1 LPVCGSK
8 LAARGFF
15 PGKTGLALFTN
26 TVKDGPHTTFGIICK
41 VMSRLKISAI
51 SYLNTAPLM
60 WDFEHSEA
68 GAAFDTSY
76 TIPSACAHALREGA
90 ADIGIIPA
98 AAYATIPDLVIIP
111 DVAIAARRAVRSILL
126 VSRRPVD
133 STIGDAAIDPT
144 KKDQHWAKVRTVA
157 LDTSSMTS
165 VALAKILFANW
176 LGGERDYKAMAPD
189 LDAMLDACDAALLIG
204 DPALQVDRM
213 RYFTLDLAEEWVA
226 RTGKSFVFAF
236 WAIRRQALA
245 GRNESAIAEV
255 FQKSRDHGMS
265 PKNLEAIA
273 QLWAP
278 RLGLA
283 VEVVRVYLTRHIH
296 YYLDPPCLEGL
307 DLYYRLAA
315 EIGALPRAP
324 GLEFV
329 QDAG

>member
-1 LPVCGSK
+1 MVPCQFVARSSK
-8 LAARGFF
+8 LAAF
-15 PGKTGLALFTN
+15 PRKTGLALSTN
-26 TVKDGPHTTFGIICK
+26 AVKDGPHTTFGIICK

-68 GAAFDTSY
+68 GADFDTSY
-76 TIPSACAHALREGA
+76 TIPSACAQALREGT

-126 VSRRPVD
+126 VSRRRSD
-133 STIGDAAIDPT
+133 SAMADATAVG
-144 KKDQHWAKVRTVA
+144 QHWASVRTVA

-176 LGGERDYKAMAPD
+176 LGGARVYKPMTPN

-236 WAIRRQALA
+236 WAVRRQALA
-245 GRNESAIAEV
+245 GRNGSAIAEV
-255 FQKSRDHGMS
+255 FQKSRDHGMA

-273 QLWAP
+273 QHWAP

-283 VEVVRVYLTRHIH
+283 VEIVRVYLTHHIH

-324 GLEFV
+324 GLKFV
-329 QDAG
+329 